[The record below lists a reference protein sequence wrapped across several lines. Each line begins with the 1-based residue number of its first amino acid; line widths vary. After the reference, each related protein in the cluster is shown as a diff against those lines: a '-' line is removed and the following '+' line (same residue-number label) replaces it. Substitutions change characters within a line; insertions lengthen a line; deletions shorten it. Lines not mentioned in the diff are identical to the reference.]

1 MGTSGG
7 RDSDGDDGGIEASL
21 DEDEEPLMEEH
32 EPLVPLFPSI
42 VNKWREGE
50 KTLGEKVKKC

>member
-1 MGTSGG
+1 
-7 RDSDGDDGGIEASL
+7 
-21 DEDEEPLMEEH
+21 MEEH